1 MSLTPKQQKILSF
14 IQSFSADKGYA
25 PSQAEIA
32 RRFRLKSL
40 GSIQNYLKTLEAK
53 GYLARKKNLS
63 RALELVPRETV
74 ASAVTLPFAGR
85 VAAGYPVE
93 VIEEKE
99 TIDVP
104 SSLVTG
110 GVNFALR
117 VKGDSMIDEG
127 IRDGDVAVVRQ
138 QATAENGQIVIALVD
153 GEATVKTFRKSGG
166 EIALVPANPTM
177 QAIIVSPDRPFRILG
192 VVVGLLRKY

>member
-1 MSLTPKQQKILSF
+1 MSLTPKQQRLLCF
-14 IQSFSADKGYA
+14 IETFTREKGYA
-25 PSQAEIA
+25 PSQWEIA

-63 RALELVPRETV
+63 RALTL
-74 ASAVTLPFAGR
+74 ASKPDAVVTIPFAGR
-85 VAAGYPVE
+85 VAAGLPVE

-104 SSLVTG
+104 PSLLTG

-138 QATAENGQIVIALVD
+138 QETAENGQIVIALVD

-166 EIALVPANPTM
+166 KVELVPANPAMT
-177 QAIIVSPDRPFRILG
+177 AIVVDGNKPFRILG
-192 VVVGLLRKY
+192 IVVGLIRKY

>member
-1 MSLTPKQQKILSF
+1 MSLTPKQQRLLCF
-14 IQSFSADKGYA
+14 IETFTREKGYA
-25 PSQAEIA
+25 PSQWEIA

-40 GSIQNYLKTLEAK
+40 GSIQNYLKALEAK

-63 RALELVPRETV
+63 RALTLASKPDSLV
-74 ASAVTLPFAGR
+74 SIPFAGR
-85 VAAGYPVE
+85 VAAGLPVE

-104 SSLVTG
+104 PSLLSG

-117 VKGDSMIDEG
+117 VKGDSMIGEG
-127 IRDGDVAVVRQ
+127 IHDGDVAIVRQ
-138 QATAENGQIVIALVD
+138 QETAENGQIVIALVD

-166 EIALVPANPTM
+166 TVELVPANPAMT
-177 QAIIVSPDRPFRILG
+177 AIVVNGNKPFRILG
-192 VVVGLLRKY
+192 IVVGLIRKY